1 MPFEGLAIRTHV
13 YIDGFNLYYG
23 ALKNGPYKW
32 LDVVKLSQELIGSS
46 DTVERV
52 KYFTA
57 RVSGAADP
65 DAPRRQQAYLNALK
79 TLPQVEVIF
88 GSFMAKTIWR
98 PLANLPVAGATIRS
112 PSPLSLPAGNHTVTG
127 GSLNQNATL
136 PSGVYSQGGHK
147 SKKRTIRPLNDAL
160 IAEVH
165 TMEEK
170 GSDVN
175 LAAHLLNDAW
185 KGNFEAALVI
195 TNDTDLCV
203 PIDMV
208 AKQLKLPVYVAC
220 PKLGGSLA
228 AGLENVATFPR
239 HVKAHMLRDS
249 QFPDPILPRRLAKPL
264 GW

>member
-1 MPFEGLAIRTHV
+1 MPFEGIDIRTHV

-32 LDVVKLSQELIGSS
+32 LDVVKLSQKLIASK

-65 DAPRRQQAYLNALK
+65 DAPGRQQAYLSALS

-88 GSFMAKTIWR
+88 GSFMAKTAWR
-98 PLANLPVAGATIRS
+98 PLANLPVAGATVHFQ
-112 PSPLSLPAGNHTVTG
+112 PPMNLTQGNHAVSG
-127 GSLNQNATL
+127 GSLRKNAIL
-136 PSGVYSQGGHK
+136 PTGVYGQGG
-147 SKKRTIRPLNDAL
+147 RQAAQPENDAL
-160 IAEVH
+160 VVQVH

-175 LAAHLLNDAW
+175 LGAHLLNDAW
-185 KGNFEAALVI
+185 KGAFEAALVI

-203 PIDMV
+203 PIEMV
-208 AKQLKLPVYVAC
+208 ARERNIPVYVAC
-220 PKLGGSLA
+220 PKINGSLA
-228 AGLENVATFPR
+228 AKLKKVATHPR
-239 HVKAHMLRDS
+239 HVKSHMLRDS
-249 QFPDPILPRRLAKPL
+249 QFPDPISPNGLAKPV